1 MKIVDISPF
10 KGSTVCIEL
19 SGGGLAQNMKIY
31 LHRDIAAEV
40 SKGMDITEE
49 QADMLIH
56 KNDMRKARERALY
69 LMESRDHSYSE
80 LFDKLEKNY
89 PEDECFEV
97 CSRLAELGIIND
109 RRYAEKLCRQLF
121 EIKKLGKYRVRQEM
135 RMKGI
140 PGDII
145 DETLEEFAEEDDS
158 FARLEEL
165 VEKKYERYLVDR
177 KGVEKVLRTRSRLC
191 PLRMEY
197 TRMMNDSI
205 IEKMC
210 GFLGL
215 TKKQVFHSISPLDL
229 SFLFKVEDLLRNE
242 KYLFYERRVPQQPA
256 MIDRT
261 RPVMEQAREHDLFL
275 SYPYESMKPFIQL
288 LNEAANDPEVV
299 SIKMTLY
306 RLASDSKIVEALV
319 EAAEQGKEVV
329 VLVELRARFDEE
341 NNIRWSRQLEDAGC
355 RVIYGLNHMKVHSK
369 LCLITGKRNN
379 KIEYITQI
387 GTGNYNEK
395 TSRIYTDYSLITS
408 SVDIGNEAANVF
420 NHLSMGTTVDETQ
433 HLLVAPNCLQ
443 NKVLAMIDEEI
454 AKAKEGKEGYVG
466 VKINSL
472 TDKKIIDKLIEA
484 GKAGVKI
491 RMIVRGICCLKA
503 GVAGETDNIR
513 IISIVGRFLEHSRIY
528 IFGKDD
534 PKVYIAS
541 ADFMTRN
548 TVHRVEV
555 AAPVYDPAIKARIL
569 DDFELFYE
577 DDQKAREQI
586 NGIYLPKH
594 GESHINA
601 QEAQYAQAYKNN
613 EIHA

>member
-1 MKIVDISPF
+1 
-10 KGSTVCIEL
+10 
-19 SGGGLAQNMKIY
+19 
-31 LHRDIAAEV
+31 
-40 SKGMDITEE
+40 
-49 QADMLIH
+49 
-56 KNDMRKARERALY
+56 
-69 LMESRDHSYSE
+69 
-80 LFDKLEKNY
+80 
-89 PEDECFEV
+89 
-97 CSRLAELGIIND
+97 
-109 RRYAEKLCRQLF
+109 
-121 EIKKLGKYRVRQEM
+121 
-135 RMKGI
+135 
-140 PGDII
+140 
-145 DETLEEFAEEDDS
+145 
-158 FARLEEL
+158 
-165 VEKKYERYLVDR
+165 
-177 KGVEKVLRTRSRLC
+177 
-191 PLRMEY
+191 
-197 TRMMNDSI
+197 MMNDSI

-242 KYLFYERRVPQQPA
+242 KQLFYERRVPQQPA

-420 NHLSMGTTVDETQ
+420 NHLSMGTTVEETE
-433 HLLVAPNCLQ
+433 HLFVAPNCLQ
-443 NKVLAMIDEEI
+443 NKVLAMIDDEI
-454 AKAKEGKEGYVG
+454 AKVKEGKDGYVG

-484 GKAGVKI
+484 GKAGVKV

-503 GVAGETDNIR
+503 GVAGETENIQV
-513 IISIVGRFLEHSRIY
+513 ISIVGRFLEHSRIY

-555 AAPVYDPAIKARIL
+555 AAPVYDPVIKARIL
-569 DDFELFYE
+569 DDFELFYQ

-594 GESHINA
+594 GDKHINA
-601 QEAQYAQAYKNN
+601 QETQYAQAYKSN
-613 EIHA
+613 ETHA